1 MNKKKVGLT
10 IFYIACIIFIIVC
23 INIQIKVN
31 KQTEE
36 LKEEAKKYESLV
48 TTTKSGEQ
56 IETEYTRIENNKFFL
71 KVPTNFRQ
79 LTSEEINQKYIGN
92 VPETVFSNEDGS
104 INVAINTTENEM
116 KNEEISSYKIQMEN
130 DAKENNWKVINSNYY
145 EVDNHNISQ
154 IKMISSV
161 NNSNIYN
168 NTIAFSYKDKL
179 VLITFKCKEEL
190 KEEWEGIGD
199 FIIDSLFLAD

>member
-1 MNKKKVGLT
+1 
-10 IFYIACIIFIIVC
+10 
-23 INIQIKVN
+23 
-31 KQTEE
+31 
-36 LKEEAKKYESLV
+36 
-48 TTTKSGEQ
+48 
-56 IETEYTRIENNKFFL
+56 
-71 KVPTNFRQ
+71 
-79 LTSEEINQKYIGN
+79 
-92 VPETVFSNEDGS
+92 
-104 INVAINTTENEM
+104 M

-130 DAKENNWKVINSNYY
+130 DAKENNWKVISSNYY

>member
-10 IFYIACIIFIIVC
+10 IFYSACVIFIIVC
-23 INIQIKVN
+23 IIIQVKVN
-31 KQTEE
+31 KETEE
-36 LKEEAKKYESLV
+36 LEEEAKKFESLV

-56 IETEYTRIENNKFFL
+56 IETEYTHIESNKFFI
-71 KVPTNFRQ
+71 KVPTSFRQ

-130 DAKENNWKVINSNYY
+130 DAKENNWKVISSNYY